1 MASYVRNDDI
11 VFSGNDA
18 TEYMNVC
25 DGVYTNNENYIAF
38 QNYMSEHMKIRYDLE
53 TGDEYLDCDFIN
65 FDGIDTIMMEC
76 DIDHID
82 ADVDFKECI
91 EQNQVI
97 QASFLYEEDV
107 EYIESDNSNND
118 YEEQYFANAFI
129 IEIEAA

>member
-38 QNYMSEHMKIRYDLE
+38 RNYMSEHMKIRYDLE

-65 FDGIDTIMMEC
+65 FDRIDTIMMEC